1 MAGIARRW
9 PGRGY
14 APVLGPH
21 PHCRAVVLC
30 LTAPAQWPKGP
41 RLRAPETATLQR
53 PAAPRTGPPRT
64 GPRWGRG
71 IGRRART
78 GAGAGRRASALAGQ
92 PRAMAGPPR
101 QRLGRAAARR
111 QRLGRAAARHGR
123 ATAPAPRPGHRARAS
138 AGQPHTPRAMAG
150 RRACAAGARH
160 RARAWPPW
168 PPLLA
173 GPPAGEPG
181 LGAARAWLR
190 LGPPQPRRTSP
201 RPLALGL
208 PAPPPGDHAYAHLG
222 RRTRHREPPPGV
234 AGYCGKGMSS

>member
-30 LTAPAQWPKGP
+30 LTAPAQWPTGP

-53 PAAPRTGPPRT
+53 PRRRGSLRIAQRGHTPAPPVGAAHCPR
-64 GPRWGRG
+64 
-71 IGRRART
+71 
-78 GAGAGRRASALAGQ
+78 
-92 PRAMAGPPR
+92 PR
-101 QRLGRAAARR
+101 QGDVHTGGARIGAA
-111 QRLGRAAARHGR
+111 
-123 ATAPAPRPGHRARAS
+123 APAPGPGSRAPPAPGPGSAS

-160 RARAWPPW
+160 RARAW

-208 PAPPPGDHAYAHLG
+208 PALPPGDRAYAHLG
-222 RRTRHREPPPGV
+222 HRARHREPPSGA

>member
-1 MAGIARRW
+1 MAR
-9 PGRGY
+9 
-14 APVLGPH
+14 
-21 PHCRAVVLC
+21 
-30 LTAPAQWPKGP
+30 P
-41 RLRAPETATLQR
+41 RLRARAWAAPALSGRGPVPDRTSAVAERAALARAGNRHAAKAGRAEDGTATHR
-53 PAAPRTGPPRT
+53 PAMGPGHRPPCPHR
-64 GPRWGRG
+64 GRG
-71 IGRRART
+71 W
-78 GAGAGRRASALAGQ
+78 
-92 PRAMAGPPR
+92 PP
-101 QRLGRAAARR
+101 R

-123 ATAPAPRPGHRARAS
+123 ATAPAPGPGSRAPPAPGPGSRTPWPGHRARAS

-222 RRTRHREPPPGV
+222 HRARHREPPPGV